1 MMTDIGKYKVK
12 ETPCGCIIYKGDAQ
26 IGGITGV
33 KAQDLD
39 EETIEE
45 LLFGDIEEDEC
56 WL

>member
-1 MMTDIGKYKVK
+1 MMITIGKYKVK
-12 ETPCGCIIYKGDAQ
+12 ETPCGCIIYKGNAQ

-45 LLFGDIEEDEC
+45 LLFGDIEEEEC
-56 WL
+56 WI